1 MDTPVFTFVQQ
12 YLGQSMSRLH
22 MPGHKGQGPLGCEAL
37 DITEIQGADS
47 LYTAQGILAQSQRNA
62 TFLFQTGATFY
73 STEGSSQ
80 CIKAMLYLAQQQTGR
95 RLVLAARNVH
105 KAFVQAAA
113 LLDLEVQWLWAKEP
127 YQLLSCQITAEQLEQ
142 ALAQLSTPPACVYV
156 TSPDYL
162 GQMQPIGEL
171 AQICHK
177 QKIPLLVDNAHGAY
191 LKFLPGDQHPI
202 TLGAS
207 ICCDSAHK
215 TLPVLTG
222 GAYLH
227 IGKHAP
233 DVFAAQAERAMALFA
248 STSPSY
254 LILQSLDRANP
265 YLADGYRND
274 LAAMIGQLELMKEKL
289 SAHGYRIIGNE
300 PGKLTIAPKS
310 YGYTGD
316 QLHDLLRSGGME
328 CEFSDPDFLVMM
340 PTPALHEAAL
350 KPTEEMLLNIPSRA
364 AIQDAPPA
372 LPKPRKILSIRQAM
386 LSLQKE
392 IPTKE
397 ALGKILADAHVGC
410 PPCIPILAA
419 GEEIDPAALENFR
432 YYGVET
438 CSVVAEE

>member
-191 LKFLPGDQHPI
+191 LHFLPKPLHPMDQ
-202 TLGAS
+202 GADM
-207 ICCDSAHK
+207 CADSAHK

-227 IGKHAP
+227 LAGPISQQSQ
-233 DVFAAQAERAMALFA
+233 DNAQQALALFG

-254 LILQSLDRANP
+254 LILQSLDLCNAT
-265 YLADGYRND
+265 LAQDFPAR
-274 LAAMIGQLELMKEKL
+274 LAQ
-289 SAHGYRIIGNE
+289 
-300 PGKLTIAPKS
+300 TIAEVAALKEDLLTQGWAVQNTEPLKLVVQS
-310 YGYTGD
+310 SATGYFGTE
-316 QLHDLLRSGGME
+316 LADLLRSFQVE
-328 CEFSDPDFLVMM
+328 CEYADRDHLVLMFSPPNSKRDYARIRQAFFACPLGPNRVQPCFL
-340 PTPALHEAAL
+340 
-350 KPTEEMLLNIPSRA
+350 
-364 AIQDAPPA
+364 PPPQQA
-372 LPKPRKILSIRQAM
+372 MSIRQGLFSPWEELPVQQSVGRICAAPM
-386 LSLQKE
+386 VSCPPAVPVVISGE
-392 IPTKE
+392 IIPKE
-397 ALGKILADAHVGC
+397 ALPVFAH
-410 PPCIPILAA
+410 
-419 GEEIDPAALENFR
+419 
-432 YYGVET
+432 YGIET
-438 CSVVAEE
+438 IGVVQET